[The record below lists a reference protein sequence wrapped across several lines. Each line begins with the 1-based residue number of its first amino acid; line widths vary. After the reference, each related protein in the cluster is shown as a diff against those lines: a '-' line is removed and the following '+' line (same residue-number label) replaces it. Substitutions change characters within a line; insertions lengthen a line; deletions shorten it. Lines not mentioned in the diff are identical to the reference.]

1 VVTTDVV
8 MAWRRDRRAAG
19 FRLRALREAAGLSQ
33 LDLAAASG
41 VTNDTI
47 CRLEMGRR
55 SPRRES
61 LGRLARALDIPPGE
75 LIGGEPLARFLTARE
90 TATALGV
97 SESTIGRWIRSGGL
111 PTTKVAGRHR
121 IPSAA
126 LLVAGRRGRRGDEGG
141 GGGRGGGGGE

>member
-1 VVTTDVV
+1 VITTDVV

-33 LDLAAASG
+33 LALAAASG

-55 SPRRES
+55 SPRRDS
-61 LGRLARALDIPPGE
+61 LGRLAHALGVAPEE
-75 LIGGEPLARFLTARE
+75 LIGGGPLARFLTARE
-90 TATALGV
+90 TAAALGV

-126 LLVAGRRGRRGDEGG
+126 LLVAGRRGGRV
-141 GGGRGGGGGE
+141 GRGGGGGTG